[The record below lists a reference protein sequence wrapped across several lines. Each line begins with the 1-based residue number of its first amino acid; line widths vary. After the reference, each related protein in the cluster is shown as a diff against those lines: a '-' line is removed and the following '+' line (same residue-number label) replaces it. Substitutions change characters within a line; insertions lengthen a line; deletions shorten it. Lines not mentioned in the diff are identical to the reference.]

1 MHLTKSVSVSSGKG
15 GVGKSTIIANL
26 AQSLSMRGKKVLLFD
41 GDVGMGNLHILF
53 GAHSERNIIDV
64 IKGDADIG
72 DIVTRVLPGVDLVP
86 GGSGLI
92 EVNNINSYERRNLID
107 AMDTLARSY
116 DYLLVDTAP
125 GIAEH
130 VLYLNSAVDQILVV
144 ITPDPSSFA
153 DAYALIKV
161 LNLYHKV
168 KKFSIVCNFTRDESE
183 GNLLF
188 KRFSEVVY
196 RFLNVSID
204 YLGAISFES
213 ALRKSGLHRRLI
225 MRDQVSCPAAGSLRK
240 ISDQLLDERPERS
253 HSKGLQLIWS
263 QVVGLA

>member
-1 MHLTKSVSVSSGKG
+1 MRFTKSISVSSGKG
-15 GVGKSTIIANL
+15 GVGKSTLIANM
-26 AQSLSMRGKKVLLFD
+26 AQELSLHGKRVLLFD

-53 GAHSERNIIDV
+53 GASTDKNIVDV
-64 IKGDADIG
+64 IKGHHCIDEV
-72 DIVTRVLPGVDLVP
+72 VTKVMPGVDLIP

-92 EVNNINSYERRNLID
+92 EVNSINAYERRNLLD
-107 AMDTLARSY
+107 AMDLLARRY

-130 VLYLNSAVDQILVV
+130 VLYLNAAVDQTLVI

-168 KKFSIVCNFTRDESE
+168 KKFSILCNFTRDDSE
-183 GNLLF
+183 GMLLF
-188 KRFSEVVY
+188 KRFAEVVH

-204 YLGAISFES
+204 YLGAVPFENS
-213 ALRKSGLHRRLI
+213 LRKAGLNRRLI
-225 MRDQVSCPAAGSLRK
+225 MRDRMANSVAENIRK
-240 ISDQLLDERPERS
+240 ITVQLLDERPEIS
-253 HSKGLQLIWS
+253 QSKGLQLLWS